1 MRLIHGKWQHTF
13 LNLHLVTLSWSAVAR
28 FNDWT
33 PLPLLF
39 LCLAV
44 FSIVIRILLDVGFA
58 RPVSVRTSKVDCLIV
73 VAFFLM
79 CLNVLYNPTAK
90 GGNYLLAYG
99 VVFGMYLCCLAMGLR
114 NISTN
119 ELLKYNYYGVNFI
132 CLFVILE
139 VLGRSALGFD
149 VFEWIPRSKEAT
161 ATVAVGFFRGYGFS
175 TEPTQVGNYFACFVP
190 YAIFYRSNIARKGS
204 RIYSIFLVLAATMTF
219 SAALAL
225 VAFCGVLIYF
235 VFTNK
240 KLSMIKS
247 LLFLGII
254 LVILFSLSIYTMGI
268 GDILYEAYDKVSS
281 KLLLTSDGTS
291 VGQRMIALETGIATI
306 QNYPLFGIGLGY
318 LSSLGQD
325 SSINWYIFL
334 GSEAGLIILGFFVFW
349 FAFHLIN
356 AVLNYSRT
364 RKEIFL
370 WAAVSIFCGMAY
382 LMFISTFQ
390 NMFLLTS
397 ILLYRV
403 IQKNLTFSQGR

>member
-1 MRLIHGKWQHTF
+1 MRLIHVNWQHIF

-28 FNDWT
+28 VSDWT

-39 LCLAV
+39 LGLAV

-58 RPVSVRTSKVDCLIV
+58 RPVSVKTYKVDCLIV

-90 GGNYLLAYG
+90 SGNYLLAYG
-99 VVFGMYLCCLAMGLR
+99 VVFGMYLFCSAIGLR

-149 VFEWIPRSKEAT
+149 VFEWIPRTKEAT
-161 ATVAVGFFRGYGFS
+161 ATVAVGFFRGYGLS
-175 TEPTQVGNYFACFVP
+175 TEPTQVGNYFACFFP

-204 RIYSIFLVLAATMTF
+204 RIYSIFLVLAALMTF

-225 VAFCGVLIYF
+225 VAFSGVLIF
-235 VFTNK
+235 LAFTNQ

-247 LLFLGII
+247 LLFLGIVLAI
-254 LVILFSLSIYTMGI
+254 IFSLSIYTMGI

-281 KLLLTSDGTS
+281 KLLITSDGTS
-291 VGQRMIALETGIATI
+291 VGQRMSALESGIANI
-306 QNYPLFGIGLGY
+306 QSYPFFGAGLGY

-334 GSEAGLIILGFFVFW
+334 GSEAGVIILGLFIFW
-349 FAFHLIN
+349 FVFHLIN

-364 RKEIFL
+364 RNDIFL
-370 WAAVSIFCGMAY
+370 CAAASIYCGMAY
-382 LMFISTFQ
+382 LMFVSTFQ

-403 IQKNLTFSQGR
+403 IQKNLTCSKG